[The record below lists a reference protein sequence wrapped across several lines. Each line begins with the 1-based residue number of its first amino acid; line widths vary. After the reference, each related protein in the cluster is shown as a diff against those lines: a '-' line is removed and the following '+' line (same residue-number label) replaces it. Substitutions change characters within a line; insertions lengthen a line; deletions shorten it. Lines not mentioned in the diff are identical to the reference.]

1 MTDWLTIEELAKQE
15 GITIDGA
22 RKRAQRGQYATKKDG
37 RRTLYRIYT
46 EDEAAAITDGKA
58 EMSAQSAYLVAKAK
72 KMQLDTEAA
81 EIKLN
86 REKMLLYDS
95 IRADTLSVI
104 KYAGA
109 RLREQVDFLTD
120 EQKQKYNAAINSA
133 IADAVKRFREYR
145 NERAKKATPSENE
158 IEKGYWEYDEKK
170 TQEEQAAAEAAEK
183 ERERNQTP
191 QTLESFKMHA
201 LWEIRQYARDL
212 LFTPPQG
219 CKDVRGWT
227 VDHRTAQDWQAA
239 TNALEVD
246 LYKKTAWEE
255 TESREEIQAIAQEY
269 KGRLDELALEMLTR

>member
-1 MTDWLTIEELAKQE
+1 MSDWLTIEELAKQE

-81 EIKLN
+81 EVKLN

-95 IRADTLSVI
+95 IRTDTLSVI

-133 IADAVKRFREYR
+133 IADAVKRFTEYR

-170 TQEEQAAAEAAEK
+170 TQEETAAAEAAEK

-191 QTLESFKMHA
+191 QTIESFKMHA

-219 CKDVRGWT
+219 CKGWT

-239 TNALEVD
+239 TGALEVE

>member
-1 MTDWLTIEELAKQE
+1 MSDWLTIEELAKQE

-37 RRTLYRIYT
+37 RRTLYRIFT

-95 IRADTLSVI
+95 IRTDTLSVI

-120 EQKQKYNAAINSA
+120 EQKQKYNAAINNA
-133 IADAVKRFREYR
+133 IADAVKRFNEFRQ
-145 NERAKKATPSENE
+145 ERAKKATPSENE
-158 IEKGYWEYDEKK
+158 IEKGYWEYDQKK
-170 TQEEQAAAEAAEK
+170 TQEEAAAKEAAEK
-183 ERERNQTP
+183 EKERNRTP
-191 QTLESFKMHA
+191 QTLTIFKMHA
-201 LWEIRQYARDL
+201 LWEIRAHADKL

-219 CKDVRGWT
+219 SCKGWT

-239 TNALEVD
+239 TGALEVE

-269 KGRLDELALEMLTR
+269 KGRLDELAKEMLNR